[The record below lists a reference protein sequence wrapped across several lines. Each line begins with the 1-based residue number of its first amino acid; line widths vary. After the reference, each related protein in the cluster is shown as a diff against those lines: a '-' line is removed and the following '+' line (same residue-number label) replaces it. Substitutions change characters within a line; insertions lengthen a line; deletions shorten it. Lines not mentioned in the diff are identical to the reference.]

1 MLHWKEHSGN
11 LLYSTD
17 AVIMKCEMTRLCT
30 DLPQVKALY
39 REGITI
45 GDNVQ
50 IGPHVTIVTDNHDLK
65 DRYVLRC
72 REVVIGNDVWIG
84 ACASIMPGVHIGDN
98 AVIAGGSVV
107 TKDVPADTV
116 VGGNPARVMRTVCFY
131 GSMIIN
137 LSMIIFILSAQYD
150 TFLLKTY
157 DLLRNYVPI
166 RSSEILLRRKHGQ
179 VPAPIHHVPAQT
191 AAAAHCVYC
200 AVSGCRSS
208 QAAESRD
215 QGKGYH
221 CR

>member
-1 MLHWKEHSGN
+1 
-11 LLYSTD
+11 
-17 AVIMKCEMTRLCT
+17 MTRLCT

-107 TKDVPADTV
+107 TKDV
-116 VGGNPARVMRTVCFY
+116 RQ
-131 GSMIIN
+131 IQ
-137 LSMIIFILSAQYD
+137 LSE
-150 TFLLKTY
+150 
-157 DLLRNYVPI
+157 
-166 RSSEILLRRKHGQ
+166 EILQGSCGQ
-179 VPAPIHHVPAQT
+179 SVFMD
-191 AAAAHCVYC
+191 
-200 AVSGCRSS
+200 R
-208 QAAESRD
+208 
-215 QGKGYH
+215 
-221 CR
+221 